1 MWSCA
6 QLLLLQYRVSLS
18 TVVLIYKSIGF
29 FVALIISYH
38 SVGLQYKTSFA
49 FCANQKKGT
58 DL

>member
-1 MWSCA
+1 MWSSA
-6 QLLLLQYRVSLS
+6 QLLLLQYRASLS

-38 SVGLQYKTSFA
+38 SLGLEYKKSFT
-49 FCANQKKGT
+49 FCTNQKKGP